1 MEGGLFSR
9 RRRPSGVS
17 STTSTGK
24 HAAVHQTSSLTQCG
38 GMLPVARHGVSVDLV
53 EAAFPKCLDGFGA
66 AIDKG
71 PDEKL

>member
-1 MEGGLFSR
+1 
-9 RRRPSGVS
+9 
-17 STTSTGK
+17 
-24 HAAVHQTSSLTQCG
+24 
-38 GMLPVARHGVSVDLV
+38 MLPVARHGVSVDLI